1 MDNKTKGI
9 LDLCRISNL
18 PTVLSNCVG
27 SWLIAGAALGE
38 FNLLVLVLGAALFY
52 SGGMV
57 MNDVFDVAFDNE
69 FRPDRPIP
77 SGIVSKCLAV
87 ILTLIFMVSGL
98 TIMILG
104 GAQLLFVL
112 ALSVVIIAYNFFH
125 KRWSY
130 SVYIMGACRSMLYL
144 ACASAV
150 SVNIPHSVFAWC
162 VCLGLYTAGITVVAR
177 GEATDREVKIYGLI
191 FLLCPVIV
199 PVYLGFN
206 SLPLH
211 LIGSVVAG
219 SLWLSWTIYCL
230 CIIKGSDDGRVGR
243 AVSYLIA
250 GMVLIDAF
258 ALSSHLGLYGLFFVP
273 LLPLVI
279 WFQSKVSGT

>member
-27 SWLIAGAALGE
+27 SWLIAGAALGD
-38 FNLLVLVLGAALFY
+38 FNLSVLVLGAALFY

-77 SGIVSKCLAV
+77 SGIVSKRSAS

-98 TIMILG
+98 TLMILG
-104 GAQLLFVL
+104 GAQLILVL
-112 ALSVVIIAYNFFH
+112 SLSVVIIAYNLFH
-125 KRWSY
+125 KRWSH
-130 SVYIMGACRSMLYL
+130 SIYIMGACRSILYL

-150 SVNIPHSVFAWC
+150 SVNIPQNIFAWC

-177 GEATDREVKIYGLI
+177 GESTDKVVKLYGLI
-191 FLLCPVIV
+191 FLFSPIIV
-199 PVYLGFN
+199 PIYLSFN
-206 SLPLH
+206 SLQFD
-211 LIGSVVAG
+211 LIGVLVAG
-219 SLWLSWTIYCL
+219 SMWLSWTIYCL
-230 CIIKGSDDGRVGR
+230 CVLKGSGDGRVGR

-258 ALSSHLGLYGLFFVP
+258 ALSSHFGLCGLFFVP
-273 LLPLVI
+273 LLPIVI
-279 WFQSKVSGT
+279 WFQTKVSGT

>member
-1 MDNKTKGI
+1 MHKITKGV

-27 SWLIAGAALGE
+27 AWLIAGAALGD
-38 FNLLVLVLGAALFY
+38 FNLLVLVFGSALFY

-57 MNDVFDVAFDNE
+57 MNDVFDVSFDDE

-77 SGIVSKCLAV
+77 SGIVSKRLAC
-87 ILTLIFMVSGL
+87 ILTLIFMLSGFMFIL
-98 TIMILG
+98 LG
-104 GAQLLFVL
+104 GAQLFFVL
-112 ALSVVIIAYNFFH
+112 LLSVMIIAYNFLH
-125 KRWSY
+125 KRWSH
-130 SVYIMGACRSMLYL
+130 SVYIMGACRSFLYL

-150 SVNIPHSVFAWC
+150 SVNVLQSVFSWC

-177 GEATDREVKIYGLI
+177 GESTDKVVKFYGLI
-191 FLLCPVIV
+191 LLLSPVLV
-199 PVYLGFN
+199 PVYLIITGGK
-206 SLPLH
+206 LH
-211 LIGSVVAG
+211 LIGTLVAG
-219 SLWLSWTIYCL
+219 FLWLSWAIYCL
-230 CIIKGSDDGRVGR
+230 CIIKGSGDGRVGR

-258 ALSSHLGLYGLFFVP
+258 AVSSQFGLYGLFFVP

-279 WFQSKVSGT
+279 WFQTKVSGT